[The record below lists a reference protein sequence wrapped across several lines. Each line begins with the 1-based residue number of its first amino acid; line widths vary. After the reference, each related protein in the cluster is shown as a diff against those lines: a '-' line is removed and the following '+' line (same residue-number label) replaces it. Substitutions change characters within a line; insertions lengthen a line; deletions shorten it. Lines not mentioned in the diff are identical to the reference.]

1 MSSSAEAVDV
11 AKEFPVVFYSS
22 PSIAGMAGMSRK
34 SMHRRDRETYSDT
47 LNEHLT
53 VHSLLKLWFSAS
65 ESFCTP
71 SVLHKLPRCM

>member
-53 VHSLLKLWFSAS
+53 VHSY
-65 ESFCTP
+65 
-71 SVLHKLPRCM
+71 